1 MFRFVQFFVAACFAI
16 ILGGEAASAQ
26 ASTPPRSPTA
36 LIDAVERR
44 ASATDFRALDQFGEE
59 AMTRRDREGLN
70 RLYHVAWI
78 YLNQG
83 EFDQAR
89 LWNGQLEAAARGL
102 HDSRYLTIA
111 HLNDLAIR
119 YDNGEP
125 AAADQMRQLAA
136 TQTDWFARVHATR
149 LYALSLMDNDRIGDA
164 LKMLAEIDGTI
175 PERDPYAN
183 TAHAGVWEVAGIG
196 LMKLN
201 DFEGSATA
209 FGKFEIDFANPAYPR
224 PDFDSLYNLAR
235 LAVQVGDQPLAN
247 RLAAAHHRL
256 AARTGLQSLL
266 VYDASLCAS
275 VAQARHAPRDVLKCI
290 APYGRELGAAA
301 FLAGRLLPMRAIA
314 NAQLGN
320 VAEARADLAEI
331 RRREATGAFREDGA
345 SEIPHV
351 EAELLFAEGHSEA
364 AYRKLRD
371 YDHAAEV
378 QANRRFSAGIRQVT
392 GDMQDKLDRRRQQLE
407 TERANTVLQKD
418 VIRSQNWIVGIAAVF
433 FLSAI
438 ATLIWQFRLSRH
450 LRHARRRA
458 EAANLSKSEF
468 LANMSH
474 EIRTPLNGIVAMADT
489 LARAEMKP
497 REQEMVEVIR
507 ASGVTLERLLSDIL
521 DSARIESGNV
531 TIETAPFHLGD
542 TARGVGMLWAQAA
555 EEKAVMLAVSID
567 PALDH
572 IVSGDPVRFRQI
584 LTNLISNALKFT
596 DAGSVRVTGEMTGA
610 GVARFTV
617 SDTGVGFDDAE
628 KERIFGRFQQADGSI
643 TRRFGGTGLGLAISR
658 DLSELMGGTLDCRSR
673 PGEGATFWFD
683 LPLPACEA
691 PAPIE
696 TVNASND
703 EGGWTPVSEE
713 EGGATLR
720 ILLADDH
727 PANRKVVE
735 IMLAESAVELVPV
748 ENGQEAVD
756 AYAASLEGGPRFDLI
771 LMDMQMPV
779 MDGLTATAAI
789 RTLEV
794 GQAAARTP
802 IIMLTANALAE
813 HVAAGKAA
821 GADSHL
827 AKPITLT
834 TLFTAIETTLA
845 GVESEAEREA
855 A

>member
-1 MFRFVQFFVAACFAI
+1 MPRIVKLLVAAFFAFV
-16 ILGGEAASAQ
+16 LGAEAASAQ
-26 ASTPPRSPTA
+26 ASAPPRSPKA
-36 LIDAVERR
+36 LIEAVEAR
-44 ASATDFRALDQFGEE
+44 ASATDFDELERFGDT
-59 AMTRRDREGLN
+59 AMTRSDREGLN
-70 RLYHVAWI
+70 RLYHVAWMF
-78 YLNQG
+78 LNQG
-83 EFDQAR
+83 EFEKAR
-89 LWNGQLEAAARGL
+89 LWNGRLAAAAQRQ
-102 HDSRYLTIA
+102 HDARYIVVA
-111 HLNDLAIR
+111 QLNDLAIR
-119 YDNGEP
+119 YDGGDET
-125 AAADQMRQLAA
+125 AAIEMNQLAISEH
-136 TQTDWFARVHATR
+136 DWFTKVHATR
-149 LYALSLMDNDRIGDA
+149 LYALSLMDADQIGEA
-164 LKMLAEIDGTI
+164 LKRLTDVDGLI
-175 PERDPYAN
+175 PDNDPYAA

-209 FGKFEIDFANPAYPR
+209 FGRFEIDFANPAYPR

-235 LAVQVGDQPLAN
+235 LAVQVGDQPLADS
-247 RLAAAHHRL
+247 LAAAHHRL
-256 AARTGLQSLL
+256 ATRTGLKSLL
-266 VYDASLCAS
+266 VYDASLCAA
-275 VAQARHAPRDVLKCI
+275 VAQARHAPHDVLRCLQ
-290 APYGRELGAAA
+290 PYGHELGAAA

-320 VAEARADLAEI
+320 VADARADLAEI
-331 RRREATGAFREDGA
+331 RRRETAKSFREEGV
-345 SEIPHV
+345 SEVPHV
-351 EAELLFAEGHSEA
+351 EAELLFAEGHPAEA
-364 AYRKLRD
+364 YQKLRE
-371 YDHAAEV
+371 YDHAAAV

-392 GDMQDKLDRRRQQLE
+392 GDMQDKLDERRQQLE
-407 TERANTVLQKD
+407 TARANTGLQKD
-418 VIRSQNWIVGIAAVF
+418 VIEAQNWIVGIAVVF
-433 FLSAI
+433 FLSAV

-450 LRHARRRA
+450 LRVARQRA
-458 EAANLSKSEF
+458 EAANRSKSEF

-489 LARAEMKP
+489 LARADMKP

-542 TARGVGMLWAQAA
+542 AARGVGMLWAQRA
-555 EEKAVMLAVSID
+555 EEKAVALEVSID

-572 IVSGDPVRFRQI
+572 MVSGDPVRFRQI

-596 DAGSVRVTGEMTGA
+596 DAGAVRVTGEMTGA
-610 GVARFTV
+610 GLARFAV

-628 KERIFGRFQQADGSI
+628 KGRIFGRFQQADGSI

-673 PGEGATFWFD
+673 PGEGATFWFE
-683 LPLPACEA
+683 LPLPECEA
-691 PAPIE
+691 LAPAE
-696 TVNASND
+696 AASASAGESIHGD
-703 EGGWTPVSEE
+703 DGGP
-713 EGGATLR
+713 LR

-756 AYAASLEGGPRFDLI
+756 AYAASLAGEGRFDLI

-789 RTLEV
+789 RAMEAE
-794 GQAAARTP
+794 QAKPRIP
-802 IIMLTANALAE
+802 VVMLTANALAE

-821 GADSHL
+821 GADGHL
-827 AKPITLT
+827 AKPITLGA
-834 TLFTAIETTLA
+834 LFSAIDTALA
-845 GVESEAEREA
+845 GAEAEAALEA

>member
-1 MFRFVQFFVAACFAI
+1 MFRLVKLLAAAFFAI
-16 ILGGEAASAQ
+16 LLGAEAASA
-26 ASTPPRSPTA
+26 AAATPPRSPTA

-44 ASATDFRALDQFGEE
+44 AGSTDFHALDRFGEA
-59 AMTRRDREGLN
+59 AMARRDREGLN
-70 RLYHVAWI
+70 RLYHVAWL

-83 EFDQAR
+83 EFDQAK
-89 LWNGQLEAAARGL
+89 LWNGRLDAAARGQN
-102 HDSRYLTIA
+102 DSRYVMIA
-111 HLNDLAIR
+111 HLNALAIR
-119 YDNGEP
+119 YDGGET

-136 TQTDWFARVHATR
+136 TEADWFTRVHATR

-164 LKMLAEIDGTI
+164 LKMLADIDGTI
-175 PERDPYAN
+175 PEHDRYAA

-235 LAVQVGDQPLAN
+235 LAVQVGDQPLAD

-266 VYDASLCAS
+266 VYDASLCAT
-275 VAQARHAPRDVLKCI
+275 VAQGRHAPRDVLKCL
-290 APYGRELGAAA
+290 APYGHELGAAA

-331 RRREATGAFREDGA
+331 RRREAAGAFREEGV

-351 EAELLFAEGHSEA
+351 EAELLFAEGHPEQ
-364 AYRKLRD
+364 AYLKLRD

-418 VIRSQNWIVGIAAVF
+418 VIRSQSWIVGIAAVF

-438 ATLIWQFRLSRH
+438 GTVIWQFRLSRH
-450 LRHARRRA
+450 LRTARQRA

-489 LARAEMKP
+489 LARAELAP

-542 TARGVGMLWAQAA
+542 AARGVGMLWTQRA
-555 EEKAVMLAVSID
+555 EEKAVALEVSID
-567 PALDH
+567 PALEH
-572 IVSGDPVRFRQI
+572 VVSGDPVRFRQI

-596 DAGSVRVTGEMTGA
+596 DHGAVRVTGEMTDA
-610 GVARFTV
+610 GLARFTV
-617 SDTGVGFDDAE
+617 SDTGVGFDDVE

-673 PGEGATFWFD
+673 PGEGATFWFE
-683 LPLPACEA
+683 LPLPACETA
-691 PAPIE
+691 
-696 TVNASND
+696 
-703 EGGWTPVSEE
+703 TPVEAASATA
-713 EGGATLR
+713 GAAGWEDGAAPLR

-735 IMLAESAVELVPV
+735 IMLAESAVELIPV

-756 AYAASLEGGPRFDLI
+756 AYAASLAGEGRFDLI

-789 RTLEV
+789 RTLE
-794 GQAAARTP
+794 AEKAMARIP
-802 IIMLTANALAE
+802 IVMLTANALAE

-821 GADSHL
+821 GADGHL

-834 TLFTAIETTLA
+834 SLFNAIETTLTGA
-845 GVESEAEREA
+845 GDVAEREA